1 LAQPTLLRLDGVETG
16 YGALSVLKGIDLEV
30 RAGEI
35 VALLGSNG
43 SGKTT
48 TINTV
53 SGLVPLWGGSVTYND
68 RRVDGLHPSAIVK
81 LRLVQCAEGRQLFPS
96 LTVLENLRLGS
107 YARALSAAAMRTEMD
122 RIYELF
128 PVLLERRAQLA
139 GTMSGGQQQM
149 LAIGRALMASP
160 LLLMMDEPS
169 LGLAPLLVSQLFAL
183 IARIN
188 EMGTTILLV
197 EQNAVASLK
206 IAHRAYVLESGKIAL
221 TGAAQDLMNDPR
233 VRDVYLGL

>member
-1 LAQPTLLRLDGVETG
+1 MLRLDGIQAG
-16 YGALSVLKGIDLEV
+16 YGALSVLKGIELEV
-30 RAGEI
+30 AAGQI

-48 TINTV
+48 TINAI
-53 SGLVPLWGGSVTYND
+53 SGEVPIRGGSITFD
-68 RRVDGLHPSAIVK
+68 GRRVDGLHPSAIVK
-81 LRLVQCAEGRQLFPS
+81 RRLVQCAEGRQLFPG
-96 LTVLENLRLGS
+96 LTVLDNLKLGS
-107 YARALSAAAMRTEMD
+107 YARGLSGARMRTEME

-128 PVLLERRAQLA
+128 PVLRERRQQLA

-169 LGLAPLLVSQLFAL
+169 LGLAPLLISQLFEL
-183 IARIN
+183 ITRIN
-188 EMGTTILLV
+188 AQGTTILLV

-206 IAHRAYVLESGKIAL
+206 IAHSAYILESGEIAL
-221 TGAAQDLMNDPR
+221 SGPARDMIDDPR
-233 VRDVYLGL
+233 VREVYLGL

>member
-1 LAQPTLLRLDGVETG
+1 MAQPTLLRLDGVETG
-16 YGALSVLKGIDLEV
+16 YGALPVLKGIDLEV
-30 RAGEI
+30 WAGEI

-48 TINTV
+48 TINAI
-53 SGLVPLWGGSVTYND
+53 SGLIPIWGGRVTYND

-81 LRLVQCAEGRQLFPS
+81 LRLVQCAEGRQLFPG

-107 YARALSAAAMRTEMD
+107 YARGLSGAAMRTEMD

-128 PVLLERRAQLA
+128 PVLLERRQQLA

-169 LGLAPLLVSQLFAL
+169 LGLAPLLVSQLFDL
-183 IARIN
+183 IAQIN
-188 EMGTTILLV
+188 RMGTTILLV

-221 TGAAQDLMNDPR
+221 SGAAKDMMSDPR

>member
-1 LAQPTLLRLDGVETG
+1 MLRLDGIQAG
-16 YGALSVLKGIDLEV
+16 YGALSVLKGIELEV
-30 RAGEI
+30 AAGQI

-48 TINTV
+48 TINAI
-53 SGLVPLWGGSVTYND
+53 SGVVPIRGGSITFD
-68 RRVDGLHPSAIVK
+68 GRRVDGLHPSAIVK
-81 LRLVQCAEGRQLFPS
+81 RRLVQCAEGRQLFPG
-96 LTVLENLRLGS
+96 LTVLDNLKLGS
-107 YARALSAAAMRTEMD
+107 YARGLSGARMRTEME

-128 PVLLERRAQLA
+128 PVLRERRQQLA

-169 LGLAPLLVSQLFAL
+169 LGLAPLLISQLFEL
-183 IARIN
+183 ITRIN
-188 EMGTTILLV
+188 AQGTTILLV

-206 IAHRAYVLESGKIAL
+206 IAHSAYILESGEIAL
-221 TGAAQDLMNDPR
+221 SGPARDMIDDPR
-233 VRDVYLGL
+233 VREVYLGL

>member
-1 LAQPTLLRLDGVETG
+1 MAQPTLLRLEGVQAG
-16 YGALSVLKGIDLEV
+16 YGALSVLKGIDLDV
-30 RAGEI
+30 AAGEI

-53 SGLVPLWGGSVTYND
+53 SGVVPIRGGSITFD
-68 RRVDGLHPSAIVK
+68 GRRVDGLHPSAVVRR
-81 LRLVQCAEGRQLFPS
+81 RLVQCAEGRQLFS
-96 LTVLENLRLGS
+96 NLTVLENLRLGS
-107 YARALSAAAMRTEMD
+107 YTRGLSGAAVRTEIE

-128 PVLLERRAQLA
+128 PLLRERRQQLA

-169 LGLAPLLVSQLFAL
+169 LGLAPLLVSQLFEL
-183 IARIN
+183 ITRIN
-188 EMGTTILLV
+188 GLGTTILLV
-197 EQNAVASLK
+197 EQNAVASLR
-206 IAHRAYVLESGKIAL
+206 IAHRAYILESGTIAL
-221 TGAAQDLMNDPR
+221 AGPAKEMISDPR
-233 VRDVYLGL
+233 VREVYLGL

>member
-1 LAQPTLLRLDGVETG
+1 MVQKTLLRLSETETG
-16 YGALSVLKGIDLEV
+16 YGANPVLKGVDLTVET
-30 RAGEI
+30 GEI

-48 TINTV
+48 TINAI
-53 SGLVPLWGGSVTYND
+53 SGVISIWGGRIDYND
-68 RRVDGLHPSAIVK
+68 RRIDGMHPAELV
-81 LRLVQCAEGRQLFPS
+81 RLGLIQCAEGRQLFPTM
-96 LTVLENLRLGS
+96 TVIENLRLGS
-107 YARALSAAAMRTEMD
+107 YSRRLSGAAMRTELAQ
-122 RIYELF
+122 IFELF
-128 PVLLERRAQLA
+128 PVLAERQQQLA

-160 LLLMMDEPS
+160 QLLIMDEPS

-188 EMGTTILLV
+188 AMGTTILLV

-206 IAHRAYVLESGKIAL
+206 IAHRAYVLESGRIVLSGPAPTLL
-221 TGAAQDLMNDPR
+221 TDPR
-233 VRDVYLGL
+233 VREVYLGL

>member
-1 LAQPTLLRLDGVETG
+1 MLRLEGIGAG
-16 YGALSVLKGIDLEV
+16 YGATSVLKGIDLEV
-30 RAGEI
+30 AGGQI

-48 TINTV
+48 TINAI
-53 SGLVPLWGGSVTYND
+53 SGVVPIRGGSITFD
-68 RRVDGLHPSAIVK
+68 GRRVDGLHPSAVVK
-81 LRLVQCAEGRQLFPS
+81 RRLVQCAEGRQLFPG
-96 LTVLENLRLGS
+96 LTVLDNLKLGS
-107 YARALSAAAMRTEMD
+107 YARGLSAAALRTEME

-128 PVLLERRAQLA
+128 PVLRERRQQLA

-169 LGLAPLLVSQLFAL
+169 LGLAPLLVSQLFDL

-188 EMGTTILLV
+188 ALGTTILLV

-206 IAHRAYVLESGKIAL
+206 IAHNAYILESGKIAL
-221 TGAAQDLMNDPR
+221 SGKASDMIDDPR
-233 VRDVYLGL
+233 VREVYLGL

>member
-16 YGALSVLKGIDLEV
+16 YGALSVLRGIDLEV
-30 RAGEI
+30 RTGEI

-48 TINTV
+48 TINAI
-53 SGLVPLWGGSVTYND
+53 SGLIPIWGGRITYND
-68 RRVDGLHPSAIVK
+68 RPVNGLHPSAIVK
-81 LRLVQCAEGRQLFPS
+81 LRLVQCAEGRQLFPG
-96 LTVLENLRLGS
+96 LTVLENLKLGS
-107 YARALSAAAMRTEMD
+107 YARRLSSAAMRTEID

-128 PVLLERRAQLA
+128 PVLLERRQQLA

-169 LGLAPLLVSQLFAL
+169 LGLAPLLVSQLFEL
-183 IARIN
+183 ITQIN
-188 EMGTTILLV
+188 RMGTTILLV

-221 TGAAQDLMNDPR
+221 SGAAKDMMNDPR

>member
-48 TINTV
+48 TINAI
-53 SGLVPLWGGSVTYND
+53 SGLVPIWGGSVTYND

-107 YARALSAAAMRTEMD
+107 YARGLSTGAARAEME

-128 PVLLERRAQLA
+128 PVLLERRQQLA

-169 LGLAPLLVSQLFAL
+169 LGLAPLLVSQLFEL

-188 EMGTTILLV
+188 AMGTTILLV

>member
-1 LAQPTLLRLDGVETG
+1 MLRLEGLQAG
-16 YGALSVLKGIDLEV
+16 YGALTVLKGIELEV
-30 RAGEI
+30 AAGQI

-48 TINTV
+48 TINAI
-53 SGLVPLWGGSVTYND
+53 SGVIPIRRGSITFD
-68 RRVDGLHPSAIVK
+68 GRRVDGLHPSAIVK
-81 LRLVQCAEGRQLFPS
+81 RRLVQCAEGRQLFPG
-96 LTVLENLRLGS
+96 LTVLDNLKLGS
-107 YARALSAAAMRTEMD
+107 YARGLSGAGMRTEME

-128 PVLLERRAQLA
+128 PVLRERRQQLA

-169 LGLAPLLVSQLFAL
+169 LGLAPLLISQLFDL
-183 IARIN
+183 ITRIN
-188 EMGTTILLV
+188 AQGTTILLV

-206 IAHRAYVLESGKIAL
+206 IAHSAYILESGKIAL
-221 TGAAQDLMNDPR
+221 SGPARDMIDDPR
-233 VRDVYLGL
+233 VREVYLGL

>member
-30 RAGEI
+30 RPGEI

-48 TINTV
+48 TINTI

-68 RRVDGLHPSAIVK
+68 RRVDGLHPSSIVK

-96 LTVLENLRLGS
+96 LTVLENLRLGG
-107 YARALSAAAMRTEMD
+107 YARNLSAGAIRTELE

-128 PVLLERRAQLA
+128 PVLLDRRQQLA

-169 LGLAPLLVSQLFAL
+169 LGLAPLLVSQLFEL
-183 IARIN
+183 IVRIN
-188 EMGTTILLV
+188 RMGTTILLV

-206 IAHRAYVLESGKIAL
+206 IAHRAYVLQSGKIAL
-221 TGAAQDLMNDPR
+221 TGEAQELMNDPR

>member
-1 LAQPTLLRLDGVETG
+1 MAQPTLLRLDGVETG

-48 TINTV
+48 TINAI
-53 SGLVPLWGGSVTYND
+53 SGVVPIWGGSITYND

-96 LTVLENLRLGS
+96 LTVLENLKLGS
-107 YARALSAAAMRTEMD
+107 YARGLSGSAMRTEME

-128 PVLLERRAQLA
+128 PVLLERRQQLA

-169 LGLAPLLVSQLFAL
+169 LGLAPLLVSQLFEL

-188 EMGTTILLV
+188 GLGTTILLV

-221 TGAAQDLMNDPR
+221 TGAARDLMSDPR

>member
-1 LAQPTLLRLDGVETG
+1 MLRLEGLQVG
-16 YGALSVLKGIDLEV
+16 YGALSVLKGIELEV
-30 RAGEI
+30 AAGQI

-48 TINTV
+48 TINAI
-53 SGLVPLWGGSVTYND
+53 SGVVPIRGGSITFD
-68 RRVDGLHPSAIVK
+68 GRRVDGLHPSAIVK
-81 LRLVQCAEGRQLFPS
+81 RRLVQCAEGRQLFPG
-96 LTVLENLRLGS
+96 LTVLDNLKLGS
-107 YARALSAAAMRTEMD
+107 YTRGLSGAAMRTELD

-128 PVLLERRAQLA
+128 PVLQERRQQLA

-169 LGLAPLLVSQLFAL
+169 LGLAPLLISQLFEL
-183 IARIN
+183 ITRIN
-188 EMGTTILLV
+188 AQGTTILLV

-206 IAHRAYVLESGKIAL
+206 IAHSAYILESGQIAL
-221 TGAAQDLMNDPR
+221 SGPAREMIDDHR
-233 VRDVYLGL
+233 VREVYLGL

>member
-1 LAQPTLLRLDGVETG
+1 MLRLEGIEPG
-16 YGALSVLKGIDLEV
+16 FGATSVLKGFDLEV
-30 RAGEI
+30 AAGQI

-48 TINTV
+48 TINAI
-53 SGLVPLWGGSVTYND
+53 SGVVPIRGGSITFD
-68 RRVDGLHPSAIVK
+68 GRRVDGLHPSAIVK
-81 LRLVQCAEGRQLFPS
+81 RRLIQCAEGRQLFPGLS
-96 LTVLENLRLGS
+96 VLDDLKLGS
-107 YARALSAAAMRTEMD
+107 YSRGLSGAGLRAELE

-128 PVLLERRAQLA
+128 PVLQERRQQLA

-169 LGLAPLLVSQLFAL
+169 LGLAPLLITQLFEL

-188 EMGTTILLV
+188 TQGTTILLV
-197 EQNAVASLK
+197 EQNAAASLK
-206 IAHRAYVLESGKIAL
+206 IAHSAYILESGRIAL
-221 TGAAQDLMNDPR
+221 SGPARNMIDDPR
-233 VRDVYLGL
+233 VREVYLGL